1 MEKNNLPQNN
11 LYRITKLEH
20 LIDDLDNEV
29 ITFSHPT
36 VFEDVKEYKELD
48 SYFVQCWSKTYE
60 SPMMWGQ
67 YSKDHLGIMI
77 KFDAEKYREP
87 IMPEESNDGIFKPFP
102 FDSYWRDMEYDY
114 EEFVKNENNNKLEY
128 LFHKRKGYEYENESR
143 WVVDLNKNNYLLI
156 KNENNKK
163 VIYPKI
169 VSTFNNGK
177 YYRFVKLPF
186 KIDTWN
192 LLISEIIIDPNA
204 NDDYFEYVY
213 DQLSIRIKAEIKRSS
228 FNGKSEKLNI
238 NNMAGLK
245 KLYYLSNNVNINAI
259 EKELNPIS
267 NSEDIKPYILL
278 KHRKALENSIEFI
291 NLNKEIEVIKEIMDQ
306 ILTFE
311 DLILKFHLI
320 SYLILT
326 TLKRIYF
333 SGQFTDEESRNNA
346 INSYSINFL
355 IIINFSYDLISE
367 DPYSVYNKKIFDKD
381 RKMVNENKNIIKEIC
396 IFLLLNKKIAI
407 DYFNH
412 WKNLYLTSL
421 QNNLYNLECDLSAL
435 RSYRVKQADI
445 HHLATNLNNF
455 IYNIMIE
462 FISIN
467 KLDNKTSPNND
478 APTHNNI

>member
-1 MEKNNLPQNN
+1 MEKNNLPKNN
-11 LYRITKLEH
+11 LYRITRLEH

-67 YSKDHLGIMI
+67 YAKDHLGIMI
-77 KFDAEKYREP
+77 KFDVEKYIEP
-87 IMPEESNDGIFKPFP
+87 IMPGVSNDDIFKPFP
-102 FDSYWRDMEYDY
+102 FDSYWRDIEYDY
-114 EEFVKNENNNKLEY
+114 EEFIKNENKNKLEY
-128 LFHKRKGYEYENESR
+128 LFHKRKGYEYENECR

-156 KNENNKK
+156 KNENNKE

-186 KIDTWN
+186 KIDIWN

-213 DQLSIRIKAEIKRSS
+213 DQLSIRIKAEIKRSP
-228 FNGKSEKLNI
+228 FNGKTEKLNI

-245 KLYYLSNNVNINAI
+245 KLYYLSNNVNMNDI
-259 EKELNPIS
+259 EKELNPMS
-267 NSEDIKPYILL
+267 NSEDIKAYILL
-278 KHRKALENSIEFI
+278 KHSKALQNTLVFEILNPKII
-291 NLNKEIEVIKEIMDQ
+291 NK
-306 ILTFE
+306 ILTSQ
-311 DLILKFHLI
+311 DIILNFYLS

-326 TLKRIYF
+326 TLKRMYIPGEF
-333 SGQFTDEESRNNA
+333 VDEKSKNNT
-346 INSYSINFL
+346 INFYTECFL
-355 IIINFSYDLISE
+355 IIINFSHDLILKDIYDKNDKKTFDE
-367 DPYSVYNKKIFDKD
+367 NKKFL
-381 RKMVNENKNIIKEIC
+381 NENKNIIKEIC
-396 IFLLLNKKIAI
+396 IFLLSNKKIAM

-421 QNNLYNLECDLSAL
+421 QNYLYNLESDLSAL
-435 RSYRVKQADI
+435 HTYNIRQLDI
-445 HHLATNLNNF
+445 HYLANNLYSF
-455 IYNIMIE
+455 IYSIIME
-462 FISIN
+462 YNNSIN
-467 KLDNKTSPNND
+467 KLNNKKE
-478 APTHNNI
+478 IQE

>member
-11 LYRITKLEH
+11 LYRITRLEH

-77 KFDAEKYREP
+77 KFDAEKYRYEY
-87 IMPEESNDGIFKPFP
+87 NLLAQTLKDYTFKPFP

-114 EEFVKNENNNKLEY
+114 EEFEKNENNNKLEY
-128 LFHKRKGYEYENESR
+128 LFHKRKGYKYENECR
-143 WVVDLNKNNYLLI
+143 WVLDLNKNNYLLI
-156 KNENNKK
+156 KNENNKE

-186 KIDTWN
+186 KIDIWN

-278 KHRKALENSIEFI
+278 KHRKALENSIEFQT
-291 NLNKEIEVIKEIMDQ
+291 LDKVIIDN
-306 ILTFE
+306 ILTSK
-311 DLILKFHLI
+311 DIILNFYLS

-326 TLKRIYF
+326 TLKRIF
-333 SGQFTDEESRNNA
+333 FPGEFTDDESKNNT
-346 INSYSINFL
+346 INLYTEYFL
-355 IIINFSYDLISE
+355 IIINFSHDLILQA
-367 DPYSVYNKKIFDKD
+367 PYNSDNSKQFYENKKFL
-381 RKMVNENKNIIKEIC
+381 NENKNIVKEIC
-396 IFLLLNKKIAI
+396 IFLLSNKKIAM
-407 DYFNH
+407 DYFYY
-412 WKNLYLTSL
+412 WKNLYIKSL
-421 QNNLYNLECDLSAL
+421 QTYLYNLECNFTAL
-435 RSYRVKQADI
+435 NTYKNKNADI
-445 HHLATNLNNF
+445 NALATYLYNF
-455 IYNIMIE
+455 VNMIIKKIYA
-462 FISIN
+462 
-467 KLDNKTSPNND
+467 DKTESNMKNE
-478 APTHNNI
+478 

>member
-11 LYRITKLEH
+11 LYRITRLEH

-67 YSKDHLGIMI
+67 YAKDHLGIMI
-77 KFDAEKYREP
+77 KFDVKNYIEP
-87 IMPEESNDGIFKPFP
+87 IMPGVPNDGIFKPFP
-102 FDSYWRDMEYDY
+102 FDSYWRDIEYDY
-114 EEFVKNENNNKLEY
+114 EEFIKNENKNKLEY
-128 LFHKRKGYEYENESR
+128 LFHKRKGYEYENECR

-156 KNENNKK
+156 KNENNKE

-186 KIDTWN
+186 KIDVWN

-213 DQLSIRIKAEIKRSS
+213 DQLSIRIKAKIKRSP

-238 NNMAGLK
+238 NNMSGLK

-259 EKELNPIS
+259 EKDLNPIS

-278 KHRKALENSIEFI
+278 KHRKALENSIEFQ
-291 NLNKEIEVIKEIMDQ
+291 NLNISYMKEEIKEIMNQ
-306 ILTFE
+306 ISTSK
-311 DLILKFHLI
+311 DLILNFHLI

-326 TLKRIYF
+326 TLKVIYF
-333 SGQFTDEESRNNA
+333 PSEFTDEKTKND
-346 INSYSINFL
+346 SINFYTECFL
-355 IIINFSYDLISE
+355 IIINFSHDLILQ
-367 DPYSVYNKKIFDKD
+367 DPYNSDDNKQFYEDK
-381 RKMVNENKNIIKEIC
+381 KFLNENKSIIKEIC
-396 IFLLLNKKIAI
+396 IFLLSNKKIAM
-407 DYFNH
+407 DYFHN

-421 QNNLYNLECDLSAL
+421 QNYLYNLECDLSAL
-435 RSYRVKQADI
+435 RSYRIKQTDI
-445 HHLATNLNNF
+445 HHLAANLHGF
-455 IYNIMIE
+455 IYSIFMGY
-462 FISIN
+462 ISIN
-467 KLDNKTSPNND
+467 KLDNKKEE
-478 APTHNNI
+478 